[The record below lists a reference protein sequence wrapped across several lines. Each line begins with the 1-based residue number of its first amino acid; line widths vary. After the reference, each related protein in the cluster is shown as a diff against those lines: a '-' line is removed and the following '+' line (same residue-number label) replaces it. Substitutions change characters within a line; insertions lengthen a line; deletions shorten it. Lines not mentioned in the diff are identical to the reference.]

1 MSPWPYF
8 TSRLRGILATERSL
22 CEDDLTRSITINDN
36 AGPANYPVT
45 GQARILLL
53 CDDRRGHANTVL
65 DHIEAFRRFSRHQV
79 KTFNP
84 KSMKHSMALDLDEF
98 DVVVIHY
105 SVVLSSP
112 LYISPHFLDK
122 LRRFRGLKIQ
132 FIQDDYRWVNR
143 ATAAAR
149 DVGIKVIFTIAP
161 EPAAAQLYD
170 KSLPGVRRVL
180 TLTGYV
186 PDNLRGRPL
195 RPLRERTIDVGYRA
209 RDLPFWLGRQSREK
223 AWIGQRFLELAPA
236 YALRCDIAWR
246 EHERIYGGEW
256 VEFVSAS
263 RATLGTESGASIADF
278 DGGVE
283 LAVREYLRTH
293 PAAPF
298 EEVHD
303 AVLRPYEGNVV
314 VNVISPRVFEAAA
327 LGTALVMF
335 PGQYSGIA
343 NSGEH
348 YIALEK
354 DFSNMDEV
362 VAQLRDDDLVAAMTA
377 RAHDE
382 LIKSERWSYASFI
395 AEFDRV
401 VDEEARVMRGRSS
414 ALRYRLAQAERTML
428 VPGISVRF
436 FRGTHAVWTRTFR
449 RDTSMRFEVEYESQ
463 IEKGFLALR
472 TALGESELRPLLRL
486 GRRAGS
492 PLDRLLRE
500 ILELSLL
507 RKAAAGTLRPD
518 QGFALKTEFD
528 ATRKALSFVSTPVG
542 YGAHDRQSQTELIRA
557 ALRAGELSA
566 IEWDHRALGGIIR
579 LDRPAMEVGIGYKGM
594 ESFTA
599 LAAIGRR
606 DPSAL
611 ERALAPV
618 LRAVE
623 PLPTPTD

>member
-1 MSPWPYF
+1 MARTARAGSEP
-8 TSRLRGILATERSL
+8 LAR
-22 CEDDLTRSITINDN
+22 
-36 AGPANYPVT
+36 
-45 GQARILLL
+45 QARILLL

-79 KTFNP
+79 SIFNP
-84 KSMKHSMALDLDEF
+84 KLMQRSAALDFDEF

-105 SVVLSSP
+105 SMVLSDP
-112 LYISPHFLDK
+112 LFVAPHFLNK
-122 LRRFRGLKIQ
+122 LRRFRGVKIQ

-149 DVGIKVIFTIAP
+149 GVGINVLFTVAP

-170 KSLPGVRRVL
+170 ESLPGVRRVQ

-186 PDNLRGRPL
+186 PDELQDRPL
-195 RPLRERTIDVGYRA
+195 KPLQERTLEVSYRA
-209 RDLPFWLGRQSREK
+209 RDQPFWLGRLSREK
-223 AWIGQRFLELAPA
+223 ASIGKRFLELAPT
-236 YALRCDIAWR
+236 YGLRCDIAWR
-246 EHERIYGGEW
+246 EHERIYGDQW
-256 VEFVSAS
+256 IEFVSSS

-278 DGGVE
+278 DGSAE
-283 LAVREYLRTH
+283 LAVRAYLRTH

-303 AVLRPYEGNVV
+303 AVLQPYEGNVV
-314 VNVISPRVFEAAA
+314 VNVISPRVFEATS

-335 PGQYSGIA
+335 PGQYSGIV
-343 NSGEH
+343 SPGDH

-377 RAHDE
+377 RAHDD
-382 LIKSERWSYASFI
+382 LIKSGRWSYAAFV

-401 VDEEARVMRGRSS
+401 VDEEAHTMRGRSTT
-414 ALRYRLAQAERTML
+414 LRYRLAKAERTLL

-436 FRGTHAVWTRTFR
+436 FRGAHTVWTQIFR
-449 RDTSMRFEVEYESQ
+449 RDPSMRFSIEYESQ
-463 IEKGFLALR
+463 IEKGLLALR
-472 TALGESELRPLLRL
+472 SALSDRDLRPLLRL
-486 GRRAGS
+486 GRRAGF

-507 RKAAAGTLRPD
+507 RKAATGRLVPD
-518 QGFALKTEFD
+518 QGFTLKTAFD
-528 ATRKALSFVSTPVG
+528 AAGRSLSFVSTPIG
-542 YGAHDRQSQTELIRA
+542 YGAPGRPGQAEMIRD
-557 ALRAGELSA
+557 ALRAGELNV
-566 IEWDHRALGGIIR
+566 IEWDHRALGGKIR
-579 LDRPAMEVGIGYKGM
+579 IDRPAMEVGIGYKGL

-599 LAAIGRR
+599 LAGIGRLNP
-606 DPSAL
+606 PSL

-618 LRAVE
+618 VSALEPASNAVE
-623 PLPTPTD
+623 